1 MSSGKKVAIS
11 LFITILIFSFFAV
24 VSFTE
29 LFSTFETRFYQP
41 AVISGIERHLKDVS
55 LCLDEYSINQAKY
68 FSHYVNLSCVKSA
81 SSYMQSEED
90 IKDREYYGKG
100 IVEKYSGL
108 QGIRIVDTKG
118 KTIFFSTF
126 PTDKKFYTEL
136 NELPYE
142 TVKSNDGIENK
153 SKARIIFDNSRE
165 RIIYSI
171 PFYDNYDLYRGS
183 ALFYV
188 SGTDFNNYLISKNIL
203 SISEK
208 AKLVATVFSDS
219 TEQSK
224 GFVLGLPSVSSDAIL
239 GKIVDLWTKDCFLT
253 QKILHSE
260 DYNWFVASDN
270 SGKTGIIS
278 LVFKDDIL
286 IFRDELKFL
295 LLLCS
300 FVTLYLLVLFIFN
313 FKQDD
318 ESVIR
323 DKIKR
328 FKIALINEYLD
339 NSNEV
344 NWDEVSRFLAIRKHQ
359 INHDIKV
366 YLGKKGEVHK
376 ILVENLLEKTWN
388 EVEQVI
394 IYHEKQEEIRR
405 VENSVEE
412 NHEQLEELE
421 FIPEVVDDAE
431 EVEYV
436 DNSDRSNNEWDD
448 DDFEKNKESEDVQNY
463 QDASVL
469 THKFNKDNTASV
481 EDFNFEFS
489 RPDFAELDD
498 ELEEE
503 FNKIDEE
510 IDDVEEL
517 EELAEELEEV
527 SEVEELEEN
536 EEVEE
541 MEILEEVESVS
552 EVEEKIETLDEF
564 EEVSDEVVNEQETEE
579 IIEELEEISEIE
591 ENEEIVEISEEI
603 HDELVE
609 LEQVEEHFDDI
620 SEEEVIEEE
629 NFEVTEEIS
638 EVDELEEVESSH
650 MLNQVQHEEVD
661 ALEQVESDEVTEIEQ
676 VDEIE
681 SLIDTIEED
690 VEETKINAI
699 DETPE
704 AELEELNYV
713 EIFSLTSGFNSKIF
727 TSEKIE
733 ELYPV
738 DEENPIIET
747 ESGLFVISNNI
758 DIKKLSLDQNFQN
771 LVDSVLQNTI

>member
-81 SSYMQSEED
+81 SSYTQSEED

-126 PTDKKFYTEL
+126 PNDKKFYTEL

-239 GKIVDLWTKDCFLT
+239 GKIVDLWTKDCFFT

-323 DKIKR
+323 DKIKK

-405 VENSVEE
+405 VENSEEE

-421 FIPEVVDDAE
+421 FIPEVVDDVE

-436 DNSDRSNNEWDD
+436 DNLNRSNNEWDD

-481 EDFNFEFS
+481 DDFNFEFS

-527 SEVEELEEN
+527 SEVEELK
-536 EEVEE
+536 
-541 MEILEEVESVS
+541 EIETIEEVESVDEVS
-552 EVEEKIETLDEF
+552 EV
-564 EEVSDEVVNEQETEE
+564 
-579 IIEELEEISEIE
+579 EELEEISDEVTNEQEPEEVIE
-591 ENEEIVEISEEI
+591 ENEEIAEITEEI
-603 HDELVE
+603 VE
-609 LEQVEEHFDDI
+609 SVSEIEQVEELFDDI
-620 SEEEVIEEE
+620 SEKEVIEEKI
-629 NFEVTEEIS
+629 EVVEDDDEEIS
-638 EVDELEEVESSH
+638 EVNELEEVESSQV
-650 MLNQVQHEEVD
+650 LNQVQHEEVD
-661 ALEQVESDEVTEIEQ
+661 VLEQVEPDEVTEIEQ

-681 SLIDTIEED
+681 SIIDIIEEE
-690 VEETKINAI
+690 VEETKINEI

-713 EIFSLTSGFNSKIF
+713 EIFSLTTGFNAKIF

-738 DEENPIIET
+738 DEDNPIIET
-747 ESGLFVISNNI
+747 KSGLFVISNHI
-758 DIKKLSLDQNFQN
+758 DTKKLSLDQNFQN